1 MKSAAKAQQAEDS
14 AETGAQQI
22 RDAIR
27 EAIVERRLSPG
38 TKLSESDVGNLF
50 NVSRTLARAA
60 LQALS
65 YEGLV
70 SVERTAA
77 PLSPIP
83 RLMRLARS
91 FPPAGWSNRAYC
103 ARPRRG
109 SRLMTSHIC
118 DSSCWKK
125 AA

>member
-14 AETGAQQI
+14 ADTGAQQI

-70 SVERTAA
+70 SVEKNRGAFVA
-77 PLSPIP
+77 YP
-83 RLMRLARS
+83 RPKRLARS
-91 FPPAGWSNRAYC
+91 SPPAAWSNPAYY
-103 ARPRRG
+103 ARPRRR
-109 SRLMTSHIC
+109 SRPMTSRI
-118 DSSCWKK
+118 
-125 AA
+125 